1 MPVRRRIKAMGTKA
15 MGTKAVFVLMALLI
29 AAGASA
35 DSLGEP
41 GRDSKGA
48 NPLKKGETND

>member
-1 MPVRRRIKAMGTKA
+1 MPVRRRIKA